1 MTDFVDEIERDT
13 TRVPYAAML
22 MVVRGDHAWVCE
34 LQDLSHGGCGI
45 FRPEQCT
52 LQEADVVKL
61 YFYERVGPAIPVDAR
76 VARVGESKIGFE
88 YHELQAIPPATPSS
102 NETET

>member
-1 MTDFVDEIERDT
+1 MTDFLDEIERDT

-22 MVVRGDHAWVCE
+22 MVVRGNDAWVCE

-45 FRPEQCT
+45 FRPECCS

-61 YFYERVGPAIPVDAR
+61 YFYEHVGPAIPVDAR
-76 VARVGESKIGFE
+76 VARVGESSIGFE
-88 YHELQAIPPATPSS
+88 YHELQAIPPAPPGSD
-102 NETET
+102 EAER